1 MLAAAQIQL
10 EQQFATL
17 TDLRKPIGY
26 PVYALEHGLDPDA
39 IAALAPAASTDLRV
53 FGARD
58 KYWLVWI
65 VLSAE
70 AGYRYAGE
78 EFWPELEVAPGEWRN
93 NTNRTWLRRQYE
105 RFADRFG
112 GPTPVGIWAEQFSNI
127 AWPIANAILPRYL
140 QAHFAEHLFA
150 SRYALADLAASD
162 AHRIGALLSD
172 QYQGS
177 SSRFADFLQQTELTT
192 QIVLALRDEDLGGA
206 APRITPAML
215 QRMVGDL
222 EQRRQSREYLRA
234 ARKVIST
241 HRASV
246 GANLH
251 GGASGTAASSPSDSV
266 VAGPRLA
273 ARRFGDRNLLIGLI
287 FPDVAAAFTKAGLPQ
302 SALASGQIRLAGIEA
317 TPEPALALLT
327 FARRDR
333 ELRAF
338 PATDRPFAL
347 TESLDQRARTIVE
360 PLLRLQ
366 ERSCWVLRR
375 HADGLYRE
383 VLGGHVR
390 PGQSYIVL
398 RRAAWADGETRAA
411 GLEPLAAPTSG
422 IVAYA
427 LDLAAPLKEAQRGA
441 LAALT
446 IGTVAGTRIEAVGL
460 APSWDAPGELPAW
473 CASETVTLRIEADF
487 DAAGFRVQLDDGSPQ
502 LLPATSG
509 TLLLA
514 FDPPALGAH
523 RLSVQALRR
532 ANDLG
537 SAVGEV
543 VPFDFAVAAPR
554 SWIETMRDKAG
565 FRLLVDP
572 AGASLEHLFA
582 GRATLRLFGPA
593 GRAALWSIETFDAA
607 GHLAASIPGGKT
619 TVGDAP
625 EMIATT
631 LDRLRQ
637 AGSGAIDVAHR
648 VDIVASLD
656 ELGRQSLAFPHR
668 VDPLRWHYDPACARV
683 RLIDESAHNAPVK
696 VRTYSLSNPAEVRA
710 ADYDQ
715 AIAGIEI
722 ACPGALMVA
731 IAAGRRY
738 AMFVSNPATTLKNL
752 ADLGVTQSLEIAKPD
767 LDAALILLSALLR
780 WQGARPVGPQAV
792 VRKVMT
798 LVRIEDELAVRLC
811 GRDFTNALRLT
822 EPTPLVRAQSLVGG
836 SPGFGLRMRTFPVLE
851 TAAEARTLFA
861 EIAGRYAIE
870 QHSARCDMAY
880 ALAFDPVAL
889 RLGSA
894 DAARKEIAD
903 LVVNRPLLRGAYLAR
918 AATRASGQAALRV
931 AS

>member
-1 MLAAAQIQL
+1 MLAAAQLQL
-10 EQQFATL
+10 EQHFATL
-17 TDLRKPIGY
+17 TDLRKPIGH

-39 IAALAPAASTDLRV
+39 VTVLAQGASTDLRV
-53 FGARD
+53 FGARN

-65 VLSAE
+65 VLAVE

-78 EFWPELEVAPGEWRN
+78 EFWPELEVAAGEWRN
-93 NTNRTWLRRQYE
+93 NANRTWLRRQYE

-112 GPTPVGIWAEQFSNI
+112 GPTPVGRWADQFSNI

-150 SRYALADLAASD
+150 SRYALADLAAMD

-172 QYQGS
+172 QYHGS
-177 SSRFADFLQQTELTT
+177 STRFADFLQQTELTT
-192 QIVLALRDEDLGGA
+192 QIVLALRDDDLGGA
-206 APRITPAML
+206 APRITPALL
-215 QRMVGDL
+215 QRMVSDL
-222 EQRRQSREYLRA
+222 EQQRQSREYLRA

-241 HRASV
+241 HRAVV
-246 GANLH
+246 GASLH
-251 GGASGTAASSPSDSV
+251 GGASGTAASSTSAPV

-287 FPDVAAAFTKAGLPQ
+287 FPDVAVALAKARLPQ
-302 SALASGQIRLAGIEA
+302 SVLASGQIRLAGIES

-347 TESLDQRARTIVE
+347 IEGVDQRTRAIVD

-375 HADGLYRE
+375 HADGLFRE
-383 VLGGHVR
+383 VLGCHVR
-390 PGQSYIVL
+390 PGQSYVIL
-398 RRAAWADGETRAA
+398 SRATLGEGETRAA
-411 GLEPLAAPTSG
+411 GLEPLTAPASG
-422 IVAYA
+422 IIAYA
-427 LDLAAPLKEAQRGA
+427 LDLTSPLKEAQRAA
-441 LAALT
+441 LASLS

-487 DAAGFRVQLDDGSPQ
+487 DAGGFRLQLDDSSPQ

-514 FDPPALGAH
+514 FAPPALGAH

-537 SAVGEV
+537 SAVGEA

-554 SWIETMRDKAG
+554 PWIETMRSKAG

-572 AGASLEHLFA
+572 AGASLEQLFA
-582 GRATLRLFGPA
+582 GRATLRLFGPP
-593 GRAALWSIETFDAA
+593 GRTALWSIEVFDAA
-607 GHLAASIPGGKT
+607 GHLTASIPGGKT
-619 TVGDAP
+619 AVGDAS
-625 EMIATT
+625 EVIATM

-637 AGSGAIDVAHR
+637 AGSDAIDMAHR

-668 VDPLRWHYDPACARV
+668 IDPLRWHFDPVNAQA
-683 RLIDESAHNAPVK
+683 RLIDESAHEAPVK
-696 VRTYSLSNPAEVRA
+696 VRTYALSTPAEVRA

-722 ACPGALMVA
+722 ASPGALMVA

-738 AMFVSNPATTLKNL
+738 AMFVSNPATMLKNL
-752 ADLGVTQSLEIAKPD
+752 ADLGVAQSLEIAKPD

-798 LVRIEDELAVRLC
+798 LDRIEDELAVRLC

-836 SPGFGLRMRTFPVLE
+836 SPGFGLRMRTFPTLE
-851 TAAEARTLFA
+851 TAAEARRLFA

-880 ALAFDPVAL
+880 ALAFNPVGL

-894 DAARKEIAD
+894 DTARKEISD
-903 LVVNRPLLRGAYLAR
+903 LLTNRPLLRGAYLAR
-918 AATRASGQAALRV
+918 AATRASGQAILRV
-931 AS
+931 VS